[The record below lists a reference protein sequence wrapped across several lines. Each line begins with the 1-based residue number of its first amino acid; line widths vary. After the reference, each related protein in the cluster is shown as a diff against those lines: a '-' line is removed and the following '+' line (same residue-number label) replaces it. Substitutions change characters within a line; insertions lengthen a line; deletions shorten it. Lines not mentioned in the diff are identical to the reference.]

1 MANVKIPLSKIKKID
16 VLVESGTGA
25 QIYKKY
31 KPDYMINLALWD
43 FKTGKNIQY
52 VEDENEKS
60 GYLFGNEGIGIKG
73 KKELCWVTRDTA
85 FNSDEIRDFCSGSPT
100 LVKNGVKFVNWGNK
114 VGSHANGKHLRSFIG
129 FDDNYLTLVAS
140 DSALSIDSTVTTAL
154 NLGMKFAINVDG
166 GGSCHLQ
173 DGAKVLKKSIRKN
186 ASWLLVYLDKKKAND
201 PVPKP
206 ATPTLDVN
214 MIYVV
219 QKGDTLYQIG
229 KKLGIDYKKIA
240 KDNDIKL
247 VSKIKVGQ
255 KLFINK

>member
-1 MANVKIPLSKIKKID
+1 M
-16 VLVESGTGA
+16 
-25 QIYKKY
+25 
-31 KPDYMINLALWD
+31 
-43 FKTGKNIQY
+43 
-52 VEDENEKS
+52 
-60 GYLFGNEGIGIKG
+60 
-73 KKELCWVTRDTA
+73 
-85 FNSDEIRDFCSGSPT
+85 
-100 LVKNGVKFVNWGNK
+100 
-114 VGSHANGKHLRSFIG
+114 
-129 FDDNYLTLVAS
+129 
-140 DSALSIDSTVTTAL
+140 
-154 NLGMKFAINVDG
+154 
-166 GGSCHLQ
+166 Q

-186 ASWLLVYLDKKKAND
+186 ASWLLVYLDKRKAD
-201 PVPKP
+201 EPVPKP